1 MAPNNG
7 LANSKPLVKEDPSSG
22 RNAKEAST
30 TILPKGTV
38 ESRGN
43 GTVNSHAV
51 ISRQIQAFIQ
61 GEGKFSFWAEV
72 RGFFTVWMFVT
83 RLPGPT
89 WVDHHPGMCC
99 LSVFAF
105 PMSTVNID

>member
-7 LANSKPLVKEDPSSG
+7 LANSKPKNGKNEDKES
-22 RNAKEAST
+22 RT

-51 ISRQIQAFIQ
+51 ITRQILDFIH

-89 WVDHHPGMCC
+89 WVDHHPGRCF
-99 LSVFAF
+99 VH
-105 PMSTVNID
+105 

>member
-7 LANSKPLVKEDPSSG
+7 LANSKPLAKEGPSSG
-22 RNAKEAST
+22 RNEKESST

-43 GTVNSHAV
+43 GTVNSHAF
-51 ISRQIQAFIQ
+51 ISRQIQEFIH

-89 WVDHHPGMCC
+89 WVDHHPGKPC
-99 LSVFAF
+99 LSVLTF
-105 PMSTVNID
+105 PMSTVDIH

>member
-7 LANSKPLVKEDPSSG
+7 LANSKPKNVSKTKD
-22 RNAKEAST
+22 KEART

-43 GTVNSHAV
+43 GTSNSHDV
-51 ISRQIQAFIQ
+51 ITSQIQQFIH

-89 WVDHHPGMCC
+89 WVDHHPGRC
-99 LSVFAF
+99 LLI
-105 PMSTVNID
+105 N

>member
-7 LANSKPLVKEDPSSG
+7 LANSKPKNGSSSSTNNEN
-22 RNAKEAST
+22 RT

-51 ISRQIQAFIQ
+51 ITNQILDFIH

-89 WVDHHPGMCC
+89 WVDHHPG
-99 LSVFAF
+99 A
-105 PMSTVNID
+105 ST